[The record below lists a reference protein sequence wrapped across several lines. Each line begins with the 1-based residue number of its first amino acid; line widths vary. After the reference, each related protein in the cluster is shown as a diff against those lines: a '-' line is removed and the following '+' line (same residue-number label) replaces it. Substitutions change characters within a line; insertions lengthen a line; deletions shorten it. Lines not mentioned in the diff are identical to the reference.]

1 MARGGL
7 AQDTVLDVFMSSG
20 PALFTLYP
28 ESGIPIYRQ
37 LIDQIRRLIAAG
49 QLQAGAEL
57 PSVRDL
63 AVEHAVNPMTISKAY
78 ALLEAEGL
86 LIRNRGK
93 PMTVAA
99 SKRSQQPMS
108 QRLRQVEPQL
118 GQLVSAA
125 RQLDIPR
132 EDLIAL
138 IQKRWR
144 SQDQ

>member
-1 MARGGL
+1 
-7 AQDTVLDVFMSSG
+7 
-20 PALFTLYP
+20 LFTLYP
-28 ESGIPIYRQ
+28 QSGIPIYRQ
-37 LIDQIRRLIAAG
+37 LMDQIRRLIAAG

-86 LIRNRGK
+86 LVRNRGK

-99 SKRSQQPMS
+99 SRRSQQPMS

-118 GQLVSAA
+118 VQLVSAA
-125 RQLDIPR
+125 QQLDIPR

-138 IQKRWR
+138 LEKRWR
-144 SQDQ
+144 STD

>member
-7 AQDTVLDVFMSSG
+7 AQDTVLYVFMNSSS
-20 PALFTLYP
+20 ALFTLHP

-37 LIDQIRRLIAAG
+37 LMDQIRRLIAAG
-49 QLQAGAEL
+49 QLQAGSEL
-57 PSVRDL
+57 PSVRDV

-86 LIRNRGK
+86 LVRNRGK

-99 SKRSQQPMS
+99 SRRSQQPIS
-108 QRLRQVEPQL
+108 QRLRQVES
-118 GQLVSAA
+118 QLVQLISAA

-132 EDLIAL
+132 EDLVEL
-138 IQKRWR
+138 LEKRWR
-144 SQDQ
+144 QKDE